1 MDWCA
6 VVGTVLLACHVV
18 PSWMSAAMVAAGTRS
33 PVRNYLVP
41 SGGCSSSDDSTS
53 CALCQYGEELV
64 VLCVCPECFGFFLSR
79 KEAFLPIMLLSIA
92 CEERHTER
100 IVEHERVLC
109 VLEARLHAS
118 LCANSGLA
126 IFQNNVALAN
136 PKIMGRRARGTKTG
150 VGVCGRGCRLFFRE
164 STKQRGSESLM
175 VHKLHSHSA
184 CRWQTMRR
192 LVVNNEKS
200 DGPQTRRVTI
210 QPEEP
215 KVSSHQRSIGQ
226 SNAKN

>member
-1 MDWCA
+1 MFWFLLVWNGGIPPNHA
-6 VVGTVLLACHVV
+6 VIYCLRGTPHGKDC
-18 PSWMSAAMVAAGTRS
+18 GT
-33 PVRNYLVP
+33 
-41 SGGCSSSDDSTS
+41 G
-53 CALCQYGEELV
+53 
-64 VLCVCPECFGFFLSR
+64 
-79 KEAFLPIMLLSIA
+79 
-92 CEERHTER
+92 
-100 IVEHERVLC
+100 RVLC

-126 IFQNNVALAN
+126 MFQNNVALAN

-150 VGVCGRGCRLFFRE
+150 VGVCGRGCRCFFRIAPN
-164 STKQRGSESLM
+164 SEVRNRSWYTNFT
-175 VHKLHSHSA
+175 VSA

-192 LVVNNEKS
+192 LVVNNETS